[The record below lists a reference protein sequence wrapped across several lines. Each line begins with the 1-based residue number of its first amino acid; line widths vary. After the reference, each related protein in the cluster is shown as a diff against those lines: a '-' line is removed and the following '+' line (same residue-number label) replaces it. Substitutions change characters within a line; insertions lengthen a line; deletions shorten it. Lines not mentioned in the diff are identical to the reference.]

1 MTGEPLRVRE
11 KSFLVSKLTI
21 LSLSSPRL
29 LPFRWPDLLPLL
41 WCCLAPDS
49 SPEDLS
55 SSSDIVSLP
64 RLFRDL
70 KYWIL
75 KNILLVRF
83 DVDTPYFCHN
93 LKSFNLCF
101 QDSNFRLQILT
112 RGMLNRHAI
121 SHKLQFRIYFIFIR
135 VCLHST
141 GCTILILINGTY
153 KLQYIYNKCP

>member
-1 MTGEPLRVRE
+1 MAAVHSVMMTGEPLRVRE

-29 LPFRWPDLLPLL
+29 LPFLWPDLLPLL

-70 KYWIL
+70 KYYIF
-75 KNILLVRF
+75 KNILLVHF
-83 DVDTPYFCHN
+83 DVDTQYFCHN

-112 RGMLNRHAI
+112 RGMLNRRAR
-121 SHKLQFRIYFIFIR
+121 SHSYNIGFTLY
-135 VCLHST
+135 LHPS
-141 GCTILILINGTY
+141 LPLPDKRY
-153 KLQYIYNKCP
+153 L

>member
-1 MTGEPLRVRE
+1 MAAVHSVMMTGEPLRVKE

-21 LSLSSPRL
+21 LLSPHSSPRL
-29 LPFRWPDLLPLL
+29 LPFLCPDLLPLR

-70 KYWIL
+70 KYYIF
-75 KNILLVRF
+75 KNILLVHF
-83 DVDTPYFCHN
+83 DVDTQYFCHS

-121 SHKLQFRIYFIFIR
+121 
-135 VCLHST
+135 
-141 GCTILILINGTY
+141 
-153 KLQYIYNKCP
+153 